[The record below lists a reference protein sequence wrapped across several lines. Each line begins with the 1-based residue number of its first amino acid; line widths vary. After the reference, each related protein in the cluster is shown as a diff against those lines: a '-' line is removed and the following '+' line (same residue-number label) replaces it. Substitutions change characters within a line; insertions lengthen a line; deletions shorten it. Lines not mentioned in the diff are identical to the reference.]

1 MVDSSDH
8 EPEVIADSKIRV
20 AVEQKIKAK
29 VDKFAKEM
37 GVGPEKLGI
46 RLSPQLSSSE
56 NNVISS
62 DFVIKTKL

>member
-20 AVEQKIKAK
+20 AVEQKIRAK

-37 GVGPEKLGI
+37 GVGPDKLGI
-46 RLSPQLSSSE
+46 RLSPQLSSE
-56 NNVISS
+56 NVISS

>member
-46 RLSPQLSSSE
+46 RLSPQLSSE
-56 NNVISS
+56 NVISS